1 MDMVMP
7 HSLEA
12 EQVVLGVLINDKDKI
27 YEVEDILNLEDF
39 YYENH
44 KVIYRGIL
52 NLRAREI
59 NIDLITLSEELKSR
73 EVLEKCNGITYL
85 SKLSSSAV
93 YLSNIRN
100 YCEIIMDKATRRRV
114 IKACRKAIDE
124 SHGEFLVDQVVEELE
139 DNIHK
144 AYSSAAME
152 DMEPIM
158 DTLESTIS
166 HIEKR
171 YLDKRAL
178 EGISTGYKDL
188 DEVTSG
194 LKSGEL
200 VIIAAR
206 PSMGKTA
213 FALNLAQHV
222 SKEAKVGLFSLEMPK
237 NQLVQR
243 MLSARCLI
251 SLKNIQSGNLEED
264 HLNKLIIGASELS
277 KRKIFID
284 DTSTTLPTIRG
295 KAKTLKQKEGL
306 DVIIIDYLQLIE
318 SVGVSSSREQE
329 VAKISRELKAMAKS
343 LKITVIALAQLSR
356 AAESRNDPRP
366 MLSDLR
372 ESGSIEQDA
381 DMVLFPYR
389 ESYYDTENKDKNK
402 EEEGEAPKEIMEI
415 IIGKNRN
422 GEVRNINLGWIGKYQ
437 RVLGLE

>member
-12 EQVVLGVLINDKDKI
+12 EQVVLGVIINDKDKI
-27 YEVEDILNLEDF
+27 YEVEDILSLDDF

-44 KVIYRGIL
+44 REIYRGIL
-52 NLRAREI
+52 NLRARDI
-59 NIDLITLSEELKSR
+59 NIDLITLTEELRSR
-73 EVLEKCNGITYL
+73 GVLEKCNGITYL
-85 SKLSSSAV
+85 SELSGSAI

-100 YCEIIMDKATRRRV
+100 YSEIIIDKASRRRV

-124 SHGEFLVDQVVEELE
+124 SHGDSLVDQVVEGLE

-144 AYSSAAME
+144 AYSGAAME

-158 DTLESTIS
+158 DTLQDTIS

-171 YLDKRAL
+171 YLDKKEI
-178 EGISTGYKDL
+178 EGVSTGYKDL

-194 LKSGEL
+194 LKPGDL

-251 SLKNIQSGNLEED
+251 SLKNIQSGNLKEGQLD
-264 HLNKLIIGASELS
+264 KLMVGASELS
-277 KRKIFID
+277 ERKIFID
-284 DTSTTLPTIRG
+284 DTSTTLSTIRG
-295 KAKTLKQKEGL
+295 KAKTLKYKEGL

-381 DMVLFPYR
+381 DVVLFPYR

-402 EEEGEAPKEIMEI
+402 DEDQEEPKEIMEI

-422 GEVRNINLGWIGKYQ
+422 GEVKNINLGWIGKYQ

>member
-100 YCEIIMDKATRRRV
+100 YCEIIIDKASRRRV

-237 NQLVQR
+237 NQLMQR

-251 SLKNIQSGNLEED
+251 SLKNIQED

-343 LKITVIALAQLSR
+343 LEITVIALAQLSR

-422 GEVRNINLGWIGKYQ
+422 GEVRNINLGWIGRYQ
-437 RVLGLE
+437 RVLGLQ

>member
-1 MDMVMP
+1 
-7 HSLEA
+7 
-12 EQVVLGVLINDKDKI
+12 
-27 YEVEDILNLEDF
+27 
-39 YYENH
+39 
-44 KVIYRGIL
+44 
-52 NLRAREI
+52 
-59 NIDLITLSEELKSR
+59 
-73 EVLEKCNGITYL
+73 
-85 SKLSSSAV
+85 
-93 YLSNIRN
+93 
-100 YCEIIMDKATRRRV
+100 
-114 IKACRKAIDE
+114 
-124 SHGEFLVDQVVEELE
+124 
-139 DNIHK
+139 
-144 AYSSAAME
+144 
-152 DMEPIM
+152 MEPIL
-158 DTLESTIS
+158 DTLHDTIS

-171 YLDKRAL
+171 YLDKKAI

-194 LKSGEL
+194 LKSGDL

-251 SLKNIQSGNLEED
+251 SLKNIQSGNLKEGQLD
-264 HLNKLIIGASELS
+264 KLMVGASELS
-277 KRKIFID
+277 ERKIFID
-284 DTSTTLPTIRG
+284 DTSTTLSTIRG
-295 KAKTLKQKEGL
+295 KAKTLKYKEGL

-402 EEEGEAPKEIMEI
+402 EEDQEEPKEIMEI

-422 GEVRNINLGWIGKYQ
+422 GEVKNINLGWIGKYQ
-437 RVLGLE
+437 RVLGIE

>member
-12 EQVVLGVLINDKDKI
+12 EQVVLGVIINDKDKI
-27 YEVEDILNLEDF
+27 YEVEDILSLDDF

-44 KVIYRGIL
+44 REIYRGIL
-52 NLRAREI
+52 NLRARDI
-59 NIDLITLSEELKSR
+59 NIDLITLAEELRSR
-73 EVLEKCNGITYL
+73 GVLEKCNGITYL
-85 SKLSSSAV
+85 SELSSSAI

-100 YCEIIMDKATRRRV
+100 YSEIIIDKASRRRV

-124 SHGEFLVDQVVEELE
+124 SHGDSLVDQVVEGLE

-144 AYSSAAME
+144 AYSGAAME

-158 DTLESTIS
+158 DTLQDTIS

-171 YLDKRAL
+171 YLDKKEI
-178 EGISTGYKDL
+178 EGVSTGYKDL
-188 DEVTSG
+188 DEVISG
-194 LKSGEL
+194 LKPGDL

-251 SLKNIQSGNLEED
+251 SLKNIQSGNLKEGQ
-264 HLNKLIIGASELS
+264 LNKLMVGASELS
-277 KRKIFID
+277 ERKIFID
-284 DTSTTLPTIRG
+284 DTSTTLSTIRG
-295 KAKTLKQKEGL
+295 KAKTLKYKEGL

-381 DMVLFPYR
+381 DVVLFPYR

-402 EEEGEAPKEIMEI
+402 DEDQEEPKEIMEI

-422 GEVRNINLGWIGKYQ
+422 GEVKNINLGWIGKYQ

>member
-12 EQVVLGVLINDKDKI
+12 EQVVLGVIINDKDKI

-52 NLRAREI
+52 NLRARDI

-73 EVLEKCNGITYL
+73 GVLEKCNGITYL
-85 SKLSSSAV
+85 SELSSSAI

-100 YCEIIMDKATRRRV
+100 YCEIIIDKASRRRV

-124 SHGEFLVDQVVEELE
+124 SHGESLVDMVVEGLE

-152 DMEPIM
+152 DMEPIL
-158 DTLESTIS
+158 DTLQDTIS

-171 YLDKRAL
+171 YLDKKAI

-194 LKSGEL
+194 LKSGDL

-222 SKEAKVGLFSLEMPK
+222 SKEAKVG
-237 NQLVQR
+237 
-243 MLSARCLI
+243 
-251 SLKNIQSGNLEED
+251 
-264 HLNKLIIGASELS
+264 
-277 KRKIFID
+277 
-284 DTSTTLPTIRG
+284 
-295 KAKTLKQKEGL
+295 
-306 DVIIIDYLQLIE
+306 DY
-318 SVGVSSSREQE
+318 
-329 VAKISRELKAMAKS
+329 
-343 LKITVIALAQLSR
+343 
-356 AAESRNDPRP
+356 
-366 MLSDLR
+366 
-372 ESGSIEQDA
+372 
-381 DMVLFPYR
+381 FP
-389 ESYYDTENKDKNK
+389 
-402 EEEGEAPKEIMEI
+402 
-415 IIGKNRN
+415 
-422 GEVRNINLGWIGKYQ
+422 
-437 RVLGLE
+437 

>member
-12 EQVVLGVLINDKDKI
+12 EQVVLGVIINDKDKI
-27 YEVEDILNLEDF
+27 YEVEDILSLDDF

-44 KVIYRGIL
+44 REIYRGIL
-52 NLRAREI
+52 NLRARDI
-59 NIDLITLSEELKSR
+59 NIDLITLAEELRSR
-73 EVLEKCNGITYL
+73 GVLEKCNGITYL
-85 SKLSSSAV
+85 SELSSSAI

-100 YCEIIMDKATRRRV
+100 YSEIIIDKASRRRV

-124 SHGEFLVDQVVEELE
+124 SHGDSLVDQVVEGLE

-144 AYSSAAME
+144 AYSGAAME

-158 DTLESTIS
+158 DTLQDTIS

-171 YLDKRAL
+171 YLDKKEI
-178 EGISTGYKDL
+178 EGVSTGYKDL

-194 LKSGEL
+194 LKPGDL

-251 SLKNIQSGNLEED
+251 SLKNIQSGNLKEGQLD
-264 HLNKLIIGASELS
+264 KLMVGASELS
-277 KRKIFID
+277 ERKIFID
-284 DTSTTLPTIRG
+284 DTSTTLSTIRG
-295 KAKTLKQKEGL
+295 KAKTLKHKEGL
-306 DVIIIDYLQLIE
+306 DVLIIDYLQLIE

-381 DMVLFPYR
+381 DVVLFPYR

-402 EEEGEAPKEIMEI
+402 DEDQEEPKEIMEI

-422 GEVRNINLGWIGKYQ
+422 GEVKNINLGWIGKYQ